1 MCCNKLLFSCITNH
15 LHFKAI
21 SLILSI
27 CQKLQTHQNI
37 QNSCESSGKNKSK
50 PFPINKSANDK
61 SFQPYKNKCNEKIPK
76 STFSLTLLTPLG
88 YVMVSDLPDRLS
100 YSEIISVI
108 TRYTEIPTKLLNLVV
123 GNRKLM
129 TNDILDLKAENF
141 INVYVKGFG
150 GGKDSSAN
158 SDTNEKHNCKKCSI
172 CFGESLRF
180 FHMTSWSDE
189 KVAIAQSLSS
199 KPLNK
204 IESCICHKCEHN
216 ICKKLSNPSYQPK
229 KKRRQIFE
237 NCLLKK
243 EGLCDAEAYC
253 TTTLGNA
260 ELFSQ
265 CFGIGVENLP
275 PNQNAFPVC
284 NKHKMK
290 YWFLQSNCAL
300 SVTSE

>member
-1 MCCNKLLFSCITNH
+1 MGDNSNMDPFMLHSNTSWSGAKTINSLHCYELTTIGLFLALCLSEWLQLRGKTAVSSLWHQKKCLLRHKKSKKVKKFKALTGIAVHNKNELLGQYLISLKKVNDPVQLLESKRNAASIVVWTRKLSEKKVCCNKFLFSCITNH

-21 SLILSI
+21 SSILSI

-61 SFQPYKNKCNEKIPK
+61 SSQPYKNKCNEKIPE

-108 TRYTEIPTKLLNLVV
+108 TRYTEIPPKLLNLVV

-129 TNDILDLKAENF
+129 ANDILDLKVENF
-141 INVYVKGFG
+141 INVYVKGFGG

-172 CFGESLRF
+172 
-180 FHMTSWSDE
+180 
-189 KVAIAQSLSS
+189 
-199 KPLNK
+199 
-204 IESCICHKCEHN
+204 
-216 ICKKLSNPSYQPK
+216 
-229 KKRRQIFE
+229 
-237 NCLLKK
+237 
-243 EGLCDAEAYC
+243 
-253 TTTLGNA
+253 
-260 ELFSQ
+260 
-265 CFGIGVENLP
+265 
-275 PNQNAFPVC
+275 
-284 NKHKMK
+284 
-290 YWFLQSNCAL
+290 
-300 SVTSE
+300 